1 MIKENKHTN
10 SQNIINYL
18 NTEISNYEEKIEFQK
33 KFAKDDKKNFF
44 KSVLII
50 TSFLIFGIGVAVL
63 FSNTPIMIP
72 ALIIATPFTSTGFI
86 GLPLLIISEMLEIK
100 DRKKNLK
107 KYRNLLDSAKK
118 RKQYETKLLESSS
131 TKQSLN
137 LDEMVSSLISD
148 NNQIQINYSKERNK
162 RLESLLTDDKNKK
175 KALLEKDQKD
185 LSKPK
190 DKNQQQGLSYDEEW
204 ILRKEIETY
213 ANAFNRLLQAKQ
225 KGRLAEFLENNYN
238 ITDQET
244 IAMYDALLEEETKQI
259 TTSSESENSS
269 VAQWQKK
276 KC

>member
-18 NTEISNYEEKIEFQK
+18 NTEISNFEENIEFQK

-225 KGRLAEFLENNYN
+225 KGRLAEFLKNNYN